1 MTDESI
7 ISAVSDTALKPSA
20 LCSVC
25 HTETPGDGGGTE
37 GSRDGGGAE

>member
-20 LCSVC
+20 LYSVC